1 MLEIIKIIIYGIIEG
16 ITEWLPISSTG
27 HLILIEEF
35 MNLSVRAE
43 FLEIFRVVIQLGA
56 ILAVVLIYFER
67 LNPFSSHKSA
77 DQKQQTWSTW
87 VKVIIGC
94 IPAGLLGVLLDDWMD
109 AHLMNWFVVSLALI
123 VYGIAFIWIE
133 NRNAHHAPVVSEM
146 SQLSLKKAIQI
157 GLFQALSLVPG
168 TSRSGSSIL
177 GGILMGASR
186 PVATDFSFFMSIPIM
201 FGASGYKLLKGLKNG
216 FRFTGHETFLLIL
229 GMLVAFLVSLVVIK
243 FLLRYVE
250 TNDFKPFGWYRII
263 LGVLVILW
271 FTRAWLW
278 KVILT
283 LIVVAAIA
291 FGGFYLYARNQK
303 TKHE

>member
-1 MLEIIKIIIYGIIEG
+1 MLEIIKIIFYGIIEG

-27 HLILIEEF
+27 HLILIEDF
-35 MNLSVRAE
+35 MHLSLRAE

-67 LNPFSSHKSA
+67 LNPFSGRKNGE
-77 DQKQQTWSTW
+77 QKKQTWETW
-87 VKVIIGC
+87 IKVIIGC

-123 VYGIAFIWIE
+123 VYGVAFIWIE
-133 NRNAHHAPVVSEM
+133 NRNAHQTPVVESM
-146 SQLSLKKAIQI
+146 SSLSLPKAIQI

-201 FGASGYKLLKGLKNG
+201 FGASGYKLLKGLKEG
-216 FRFTGHETFLLIL
+216 FRFTGYEFFLLVL
-229 GMLVAFLVSLVVIK
+229 GMVVAFLVSLVVIK
-243 FLLRYVE
+243 FLLRYVQ

-263 LGVLVILW
+263 LGILVILW

-278 KVILT
+278 KVVLILVI
-283 LIVVAAIA
+283 LAALA
-291 FGGFYLYARNQK
+291 YGVFYFYKRQSDRS
-303 TKHE
+303 E